1 MSQNVLYYGDNLDV
15 MREHIGDESVDLVYL
30 DPPFNSARDYNV
42 LFKQAKKDE
51 NQAQITAFTDTW
63 VWSKQRYEEFFDD
76 SHNQRLFELVE
87 ALFKILGSSEM
98 MAYVLMMA
106 PRLLELHRVLRPTGS
121 LYLHCDPVAS
131 HYLKMLLDVV
141 FRAMNFRRE
150 IVWQRTSA
158 HANVINSYGAVHD
171 VLLYYSKSAAW
182 TWNQLYSPYRSE
194 YVEMFFDQV
203 DENGRRYARRDLT
216 ASMQRASSGQ
226 LYEWKGIRPPPSR
239 CWAMTKDRMDELD
252 AQGRIHWPKAE
263 GGMPRLKFYADEAPG
278 IPLQDI
284 WADIPTMHN
293 LSQERMGYP
302 TQKPLALLERIIN
315 ASSNPG
321 DLVLDPFCGCGTA
334 VVAAEKLG
342 RRWIGI
348 DITYIAVD
356 LIISRLAQDFGLKR
370 GKDYQVTGDP
380 KDASSARK
388 LFEESPKQFEI
399 WAVGLVQGVP
409 QPEKVAD
416 KGVDGKVYF
425 QDLEGKLQ
433 WAVCQVKG
441 GHLNPSMVR
450 DFARVI
456 DREKAALGFLICLEA
471 PTKGMYQEA
480 EALGFETAPSGRK
493 IPRLQIRTIRELL
506 DERKEFDFPKGYSLK
521 SGPAKRLTR
530 TTDQPPLGLEGS

>member
-1 MSQNVLYYGDNLDV
+1 MTGNVLYYGDNLDV

-63 VWSKQRYEEFFDD
+63 LWSKRTYQEFFDD
-76 SHNQRLFELVE
+76 SHNERLFELVE

-98 MAYVLMMA
+98 MAYLLMMA
-106 PRLLELHRVLRPTGS
+106 PRLLELHRALKPTGS

-131 HYLKMLLDVV
+131 HYLKIMLDIVFGATCFKNEITWKRTHAHGDARRRFSDVSDTLLFYGKTDASV
-141 FRAMNFRRE
+141 FNPQYLPYDEEYLRK
-150 IVWQRTSA
+150 
-158 HANVINSYGAVHD
+158 
-171 VLLYYSKSAAW
+171 YY
-182 TWNQLYSPYRSE
+182 R
-194 YVEMFFDQV
+194 FV
-203 DENGRRYARRDLT
+203 DESGRRYRLVTLRSPNPRPNLV
-216 ASMQRASSGQ
+216 
-226 LYEWKGIRPPPSR
+226 YEYKGYKPHPNGWAVSR
-239 CWAMTKDRMDELD
+239 EKMEELD
-252 AQGRIHWPKAE
+252 RQGRLHLPTKPDGAILEKYY
-263 GGMPRLKFYADEAPG
+263 LDEMKGVVAG
-278 IPLQDI
+278 DLWSDI
-284 WADIPTMHN
+284 DPIGAHA
-293 LSQERMGYP
+293 LERMGYP
-302 TQKPLALLERIIN
+302 TQKPLALLERIIS
-315 ASSNPG
+315 ASSNAG
-321 DLVLDPFCGCGTA
+321 NLVLDPFCGCGTA

-348 DITYIAVD
+348 DITYIAID

-370 GKDYQVTGDP
+370 DKDYQVIGDP
-380 KDASSARK
+380 KDAFSARK
-388 LFEESPKQFEI
+388 LFEESAKQFEI

-409 QPEKVAD
+409 QPDKVAD

-450 DFARVI
+450 DFAHVI
-456 DREKAALGFLICLEA
+456 EREKAALGFLICLET

-480 EALGFETAPSGRK
+480 EELGFVSAPSGRK
-493 IPRLQIRTIRELL
+493 IPRLQMRTIRELL

-530 TTDQPPLGLEGS
+530 AHEQSTLGLEESQS